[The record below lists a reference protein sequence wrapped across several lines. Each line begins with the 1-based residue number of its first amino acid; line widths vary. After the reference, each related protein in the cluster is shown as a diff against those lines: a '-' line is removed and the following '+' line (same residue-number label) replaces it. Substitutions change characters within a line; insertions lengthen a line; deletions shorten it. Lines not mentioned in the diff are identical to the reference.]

1 MVEDKPISMGSK
13 TVEWESDP
21 AGMMEFYQNQPYKL
35 GDSIADL
42 VDNAYDADATKID
55 VKIDRD
61 RETNKMFVRIMDNG
75 KGISE
80 DKWGDAM
87 MLGIQRARKVGDL
100 GVFGVGLKLSSL
112 SQANEVT
119 VASVHDRKFGVRR
132 ISSDHIIN
140 TNKNELM
147 LTDTGSWAYKHG
159 YETLVGQKWT
169 TMILLEDVHSERRF
183 SSFDMQ
189 EDAALSKEIKR
200 VKVHLRLTFTKILTE
215 SLRSNVILS
224 FQGKPLKP
232 LDPMMQWE
240 KNGSYGTIVMPMF
253 IIDANINGRKI
264 PVRVEPVII
273 PHTNNFDDGK
283 TARMVNSGYKK
294 ANEMQGLYL
303 YRNDRLIQYGGWNG
317 MYGHTQE
324 EHNKLGKVT
333 IHIPPKY
340 EKEFGLSPTKT
351 DIQLPLDFIRQLRS
365 KLDEKRQWGQIK
377 GGVKM
382 TFSTAFDHRY
392 RNEGKVKSKKVGS
405 KKTTIVPKKIRGD
418 LKEEKTVEEPI
429 FNPSIK
435 KTNNNVKAQPIVKSI
450 EDNGENTI
458 VTLDNS
464 KNGFKDLIQII
475 RKWIIE

>member
-1 MVEDKPISMGSK
+1 MGSK

-55 VKIDRD
+55 VLIDRD

-119 VASVHDRKFGVRR
+119 VASVNDRKFGVRR

-200 VKVHLRLTFTKILTE
+200 IRVHLRLTFTKIL
-215 SLRSNVILS
+215 I
-224 FQGKPLKP
+224 
-232 LDPMMQWE
+232 
-240 KNGSYGTIVMPMF
+240 F
-253 IIDANINGRKI
+253 II
-264 PVRVEPVII
+264 
-273 PHTNNFDDGK
+273 
-283 TARMVNSGYKK
+283 Y
-294 ANEMQGLYL
+294 
-303 YRNDRLIQYGGWNG
+303 
-317 MYGHTQE
+317 
-324 EHNKLGKVT
+324 
-333 IHIPPKY
+333 
-340 EKEFGLSPTKT
+340 
-351 DIQLPLDFIRQLRS
+351 
-365 KLDEKRQWGQIK
+365 
-377 GGVKM
+377 
-382 TFSTAFDHRY
+382 
-392 RNEGKVKSKKVGS
+392 
-405 KKTTIVPKKIRGD
+405 
-418 LKEEKTVEEPI
+418 
-429 FNPSIK
+429 FNP
-435 KTNNNVKAQPIVKSI
+435 
-450 EDNGENTI
+450 NTFFF
-458 VTLDNS
+458 VL
-464 KNGFKDLIQII
+464 
-475 RKWIIE
+475 